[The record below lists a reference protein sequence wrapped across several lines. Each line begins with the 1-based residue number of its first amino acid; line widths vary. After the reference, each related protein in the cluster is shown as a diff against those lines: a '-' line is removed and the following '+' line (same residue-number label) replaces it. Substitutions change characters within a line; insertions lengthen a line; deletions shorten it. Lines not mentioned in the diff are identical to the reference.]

1 MRWVDA
7 RAGDVVHIRQRPAT
21 FSFFPTFQGVKR
33 EGVHS
38 ILFATEPWN
47 IIQHNLENLTDSN
60 ARRQALAFLVQ
71 SRDFFNAAQN
81 SDVSAAKPLLLYY
94 SFLNLAKCLVL
105 KRKGTALG
113 AVHHGLSEKLPTTP
127 GAIHGSVSIDI
138 LRNPAASAF
147 VMFAQALGATLPTP
161 VAPKTSVEVRSQDFL
176 AQVLIGHRIY
186 CQADNIKERFI
197 SLDRIECM
205 QDATAQEAWLRV
217 RAYADDFTRLDYR
230 LNDLSK
236 NLGVAGAWR
245 NVNCSV
251 FIDGRRIIEAE
262 STATTHYG
270 HRPSQVLAQISND
283 VRPRL
288 WRSVTAYP
296 PYRKYYIY
304 LPSSAQ
310 TLLNQ
315 LLTIYLATF
324 YFGSITRYKPEQFD
338 QILKSSIG
346 PFVFEFFSNQPTQF
360 LYLMASEFM
369 EQEVAKAA
377 IT

>member
-1 MRWVDA
+1 MKWVDA
-7 RAGDVVHIRQRPAT
+7 RAGEVVHIRQRPAT
-21 FSFFPTFQGVKR
+21 FSFFPTFQGAKR

-47 IIQHNLENLTDSN
+47 IIQHNLEKLRDAN

-71 SRDFFNAAQN
+71 SRDFFTAAQN

-94 SFLNLAKCLVL
+94 SFLNLAKCLTV
-105 KRKGTALG
+105 RRNGAALG
-113 AVHHGLSEKLPTTP
+113 VVRHGLSEKLPTTP
-127 GAIHGSVSIDI
+127 GAIHGAVSIDI
-138 LRNPAASAF
+138 TKNPGVSAF
-147 VMFAQALGATLPTP
+147 VMFAHALGAILPTP
-161 VAPKTSVEVRSQDFL
+161 IAPKTSVEVRSQDFL

-186 CQADNIKERFI
+186 CQADSIKERFI
-197 SLDRIECM
+197 SLDRIEYM
-205 QDATAQEAWLRV
+205 RDVAAQECWLRV
-217 RAYADDFTRLDYR
+217 RAYADDFTRLGYG

-236 NLGVAGAWR
+236 NLGSAGAWR
-245 NVNCSV
+245 NVNCSTV
-251 FIDGRRIIEAE
+251 IGGRRIIEAE
-262 STATTHYG
+262 TTATTHYG
-270 HRPSQVLAQISND
+270 HRPSQVLSQISSD
-283 VRPRL
+283 ARLRL

-296 PYRKYYIY
+296 PYRKYYVY
-304 LPSSAQ
+304 FPSSAQ

-360 LYLMASEFM
+360 LYLLASEFM

-377 IT
+377 IV

>member
-7 RAGDVVHIRQRPAT
+7 RIGEVVHIRQRPAT
-21 FSFFPTFQGVKR
+21 FSFFPTFQGAKR

-38 ILFATEPWN
+38 ILFATDPWN
-47 IIQHNLENLTDSN
+47 IIEHNLEKLIDVN

-94 SFLNLAKCLVL
+94 SFLNLAKCLSV

-113 AVHHGLSEKLPTTP
+113 TVHHGLSEKLPTTP

-138 LRNPAASAF
+138 LKSPATSAF
-147 VMFAQALGATLPTP
+147 VMFAQVLGAPLPQP
-161 VAPKTSVEVRSQDFL
+161 AAPKTHVEIRSQDFL
-176 AQVLIGHRIY
+176 AQILIGHRIH

-197 SLDRIECM
+197 SLDRIEYM
-205 QDATAQEAWLRV
+205 QDAATQEVWLRV
-217 RAYADDFTRLDYR
+217 RAYADDFTRLGYG

-236 NLGVAGAWR
+236 NLGAMGVWR
-245 NVNCSV
+245 NVNFSTV
-251 FIDGRRIIEAE
+251 IDGRRIIEAE
-262 STATTHYG
+262 TIATTHYG
-270 HRPSQVLAQISND
+270 HRPSQVLSQISGSA
-283 VRPRL
+283 RYHL

-304 LPSSAQ
+304 VPSPAQ
-310 TLLNQ
+310 SIINQ

-324 YFGSITRYKPEQFD
+324 YFGSITRYKPEQFEE
-338 QILKSSIG
+338 ILKSQIG